1 MFSCTLWNPTDRE
14 SLVNSSE
21 PCSHQPIPK
30 TAQSIRFWTSG
41 RFFLRLLNRC
51 LAQQSLELLD
61 ELAVFTGVQLRDV
74 FPVDFA
80 EVHFTSSNMKS
91 LHFRSVDSHR
101 WQMRPLLQ
109 GKQSWKENVT
119 GAISDPRIWRSKK

>member
-1 MFSCTLWNPTDRE
+1 LFTSTNPEDRTID
-14 SLVNSSE
+14 SVLDIGS
-21 PCSHQPIPK
+21 
-30 TAQSIRFWTSG
+30 F
-41 RFFLRLLNRC
+41 FFLRLLNRC